1 MTDYDSIWRSS
12 AVATNE
18 KIRDV
23 INMKQFKLLSMLLAI
38 LMVPMMVSCG
48 GDDEKDDNPSGDDLI
63 IKASGTWM
71 CTQSVD
77 AMNGQSLQGLMVG
90 KEITIN
96 PNGTYTSTAP
106 TFGYSGTYTV
116 SGNKITA
123 HSDAGSKFLINVS
136 ISGDRMTWEGTAS
149 NGVSFRYIFERE
161 SNVVPSEKAF
171 TKEIIAGDF
180 QWKVNSVSIK
190 RGASSII
197 TEGKTI
203 RFYENGSCEGF
214 HSMENAWRI
223 NNGRIETYYKQTEE
237 PIYVYTLL
245 SSNSDELLVRIDG
258 TLDNNLQAEVL
269 LIKDIIPNSTTTEDN
284 VFDTKAGIKAI
295 YASCYAACAEF
306 EEWQLKLEGIRLN
319 SNTVHRISSGSTEV
333 YNTWMY
339 TYQTI
344 NRINLVLEKEDAVME
359 KMGNQDG
366 KALIAELRALRAFVN
381 YNIGMLW
388 GRVPLLTQPIT
399 IDGTQ
404 TPQSSQAEVFQFAYD
419 EINSV
424 LDDLRPSFEQ
434 ENGQIRFNKD
444 AGLMLKA
451 ELAMS
456 LGNKQLA
463 AATLNQIEKSRYNN
477 TRSASSSFDRSFIW
491 ALYTQQNTYCPV
503 YTVMHTNLYLYEN
516 SGSKD
521 GLDLPTIDLNK
532 DGKPDE
538 DVESFW
544 HASEYT
550 DYGYWAFLKRI
561 RKAQEVTGCF
571 DYELL
576 MPIPAPEINSYPNFK
591 QNPGY

>member
-1 MTDYDSIWRSS
+1 
-12 AVATNE
+12 
-18 KIRDV
+18 
-23 INMKQFKLLSMLLAI
+23 MKQFKLLSMLLAI

-123 HSDAGSKFLINVS
+123 NSDAGGTFLINVS
-136 ISGDRMTWEGTAS
+136 ISGDRMTWDGTAS

-161 SNVVPSEKAF
+161 NNVVPSEKAF

-180 QWKVNSVSIK
+180 KWKVNSVSIK

-203 RFYENGSCEGF
+203 RFYEDGSCEGF
-214 HSMENAWRI
+214 YSMENAWRI

-258 TLDNNLQAEVL
+258 TLDDNLQAEIL
-269 LIKDIIPNSTTTEDN
+269 LIKDIIPNTITTEENFYNSKENILDVRN
-284 VFDTKAGIKAI
+284 
-295 YASCYAACAEF
+295 SCYAACTEF
-306 EEWQLKLEGIRLN
+306 ETWQLKLEGIRLN
-319 SNTVHRISSGSTEV
+319 SNTVHQISSGSTEV

-339 TYQTI
+339 AYQTI
-344 NRINLVLEKEDAVME
+344 NRINLILEKEDAVLGI
-359 KMGNQDG
+359 MGNQDG

-381 YNIGMLW
+381 YNLGMLF
-388 GRVPLLTQPIT
+388 GNVPLLTKVLADYDNQIT
-399 IDGTQ
+399 
-404 TPQSSQAEVFQFAYD
+404 QSRQAEVFQFAYD

-424 LDDLRPSFEQ
+424 LDDLLPAFEQ
-434 ENGQIRFNKD
+434 ENAQAYFNKD
-444 AGLMLKA
+444 AGRMLKA
-451 ELAMS
+451 ELLMA
-456 LGNKQLA
+456 LGNKTQA
-463 AATLNQIEKSRYNN
+463 SATLNQIEKSRYNN
-477 TRSASSSFDRSFIW
+477 TRSASSNLDRSFIW
-491 ALYTQQNTYCPV
+491 ALYTQPNTYCPV
-503 YTVMHTNLYLYEN
+503 YTVMHTDLYLYEN

-521 GLDLPTIDLNK
+521 GLDLPIIDLNK

-544 HASEYT
+544 HVSEYT
-550 DYGYWAFLKRI
+550 DYGYWAALKRMG
-561 RKAQEVTGCF
+561 KAQEITGCY

-576 MPIPAPEINSYPNFK
+576 MPIPSQDISFYPNFK

>member
-1 MTDYDSIWRSS
+1 
-12 AVATNE
+12 
-18 KIRDV
+18 
-23 INMKQFKLLSMLLAI
+23 MKQFKLLSMLLAI

-48 GDDEKDDNPSGDDLI
+48 GDDEKDDKPSGDDLI

-123 HSDAGSKFLINVS
+123 HSDAGGTFIINVS
-136 ISGDRMTWEGTAS
+136 ISGDRMTWDGTAN

-161 SNVVPSEKAF
+161 NNVVPSEKAF
-171 TKEIIAGDF
+171 TKELIAGDF
-180 QWKVNSVSIK
+180 QWKVNSISIK

-203 RFYENGSCEGF
+203 RFNEDGSCEGF

-284 VFDTKAGIKAI
+284 VFGSKEQILAI
-295 YASCYAACAEF
+295 LSSSYSACAEF
-306 EEWQLKLEGIRLN
+306 QTWQFKLEDIRRN
-319 SNTVHRISSGSTEV
+319 PNTVHQINANSAEV
-333 YNTWMY
+333 RNTWQY
-339 TYQTI
+339 AYRTI
-344 NRINLVLEKEDAVME
+344 NIINLVLEKKDAVME

-381 YNIGMLW
+381 YNIGMLF
-388 GRVPLLTQPIT
+388 GNIPLLTKVLADNDNQIA
-399 IDGTQ
+399 
-404 TPQSSQAEVFQFAYD
+404 QSSQAEVFQFAYD

-424 LDDLRPSFEQ
+424 LDDLLPAFEQ
-434 ENGQIRFNKD
+434 ENAQIRFNKD

-477 TRSASSSFDRSFIW
+477 TRSVSSSLDRSFIW

-550 DYGYWAFLKRI
+550 DYGYWAALKRMG
-561 RKAQEVTGCF
+561 KAQEVTGCF

-576 MPIPAPEINSYPNFK
+576 MPIPAQEINSYPNFK

>member
-1 MTDYDSIWRSS
+1 
-12 AVATNE
+12 
-18 KIRDV
+18 
-23 INMKQFKLLSMLLAI
+23 MKQFKLLSMLLAI

-123 HSDAGSKFLINVS
+123 NSDAGGTFLINVS
-136 ISGDRMTWEGTAS
+136 ISGDRMTWDGTAS

-161 SNVVPSEKAF
+161 NNVVPSEKAF

-180 QWKVNSVSIK
+180 KWKVNSVSIK

-203 RFYENGSCEGF
+203 RFYEDGSCEGF
-214 HSMENAWRI
+214 YSMENAWRI

-258 TLDNNLQAEVL
+258 TLDDNLQAEIL
-269 LIKDIIPNSTTTEDN
+269 LIKDIIPNTITTEENFYNSKENILDVRN
-284 VFDTKAGIKAI
+284 
-295 YASCYAACAEF
+295 SCYAACTEF
-306 EEWQLKLEGIRLN
+306 ETWQLKLEGIRLN
-319 SNTVHRISSGSTEV
+319 SNTVHQISSGSTEV

-339 TYQTI
+339 AYQTI
-344 NRINLVLEKEDAVME
+344 NRINLILEKEDAVLGI
-359 KMGNQDG
+359 MGNQDG

-381 YNIGMLW
+381 YNLGMLF
-388 GRVPLLTQPIT
+388 GNVPLLTKVLADYDNQIT
-399 IDGTQ
+399 
-404 TPQSSQAEVFQFAYD
+404 QSRQAEVFQFAYD

-424 LDDLRPSFEQ
+424 LDDLLPAFEQ
-434 ENGQIRFNKD
+434 ENAQAYFNKD
-444 AGLMLKA
+444 AGRMLKA
-451 ELAMS
+451 ELLMA
-456 LGNKQLA
+456 LGNKTQA
-463 AATLNQIEKSRYNN
+463 SATLNQIEKSRYNN
-477 TRSASSSFDRSFIW
+477 TRSASSNLDRSFIW
-491 ALYTQQNTYCPV
+491 ALYTQPNTYCPV
-503 YTVMHTNLYLYEN
+503 YTVMHTDLYLYEN

-544 HASEYT
+544 HVSEYT
-550 DYGYWAFLKRI
+550 DYGYWAALKRMG
-561 RKAQEVTGCF
+561 KAQEITGCY

-576 MPIPAPEINSYPNFK
+576 MPIPSQDISFYPNFK

>member
-1 MTDYDSIWRSS
+1 
-12 AVATNE
+12 
-18 KIRDV
+18 
-23 INMKQFKLLSMLLAI
+23 MKQFKLLSMLLAI

-48 GDDEKDDNPSGDDLI
+48 GDDEKDDKPSGDDLI

-123 HSDAGSKFLINVS
+123 HSDAGGTFIINVS
-136 ISGDRMTWEGTAS
+136 ISGDRMTWDGTAN

-161 SNVVPSEKAF
+161 NNVVPSEKAF
-171 TKEIIAGDF
+171 TKELIAGDF
-180 QWKVNSVSIK
+180 QWKVNSISIK

-203 RFYENGSCEGF
+203 RFNEDGSCEGF

-284 VFDTKAGIKAI
+284 VFGSKEQILAI
-295 YASCYAACAEF
+295 LNSSYSACAEF
-306 EEWQLKLEGIRLN
+306 QTWQFKLEDIRRN
-319 SNTVHRISSGSTEV
+319 PNTVHQINANSAEV
-333 YNTWMY
+333 RNTWQY
-339 TYQTI
+339 AYRTI
-344 NRINLVLEKEDAVME
+344 NIINLVLEKKDAVME

-381 YNIGMLW
+381 YNIGMLF
-388 GRVPLLTQPIT
+388 GNIPLLTKVLADNDNQIT
-399 IDGTQ
+399 
-404 TPQSSQAEVFQFAYD
+404 QSSQAEVFQFAYD

-463 AATLNQIEKSRYNN
+463 AATLNQIDKSRYYN
-477 TRSASSSFDRSFIW
+477 TRSASSSLDRSFIW
-491 ALYTQQNTYCPV
+491 ALHTQQNTYCPV

-550 DYGYWAFLKRI
+550 DYGYWAALKRMG
-561 RKAQEVTGCF
+561 KAQEVTGCF

-576 MPIPAPEINSYPNFK
+576 MPIPAQEINSYPNFK

>member
-1 MTDYDSIWRSS
+1 
-12 AVATNE
+12 
-18 KIRDV
+18 
-23 INMKQFKLLSMLLAI
+23 MKQFKLLSMLLAI

-48 GDDEKDDNPSGDDLI
+48 GDDEKDDKPSGDDLI

-123 HSDAGSKFLINVS
+123 HSDAGGTFIINVS
-136 ISGDRMTWEGTAS
+136 ISGDRMTWDGTAN

-161 SNVVPSEKAF
+161 NNVVPSEKAF
-171 TKEIIAGDF
+171 TKELIAGDF
-180 QWKVNSVSIK
+180 QWKVNSISIK

-203 RFYENGSCEGF
+203 RFNEDGSCEGF

-284 VFDTKAGIKAI
+284 VFGSKEQILAI
-295 YASCYAACAEF
+295 LNSSYSACAEF
-306 EEWQLKLEGIRLN
+306 QTWQFKLEDIRRN
-319 SNTVHRISSGSTEV
+319 PNTVHQINANSAEV
-333 YNTWMY
+333 RNTWQY
-339 TYQTI
+339 AYRTI
-344 NRINLVLEKEDAVME
+344 NIINLVLEKKDAVME

-381 YNIGMLW
+381 YNIGMLF
-388 GRVPLLTQPIT
+388 GNIPLLTKVLADNDNQIT
-399 IDGTQ
+399 
-404 TPQSSQAEVFQFAYD
+404 QSSQAEVFQFAYD

-463 AATLNQIEKSRYNN
+463 AATLNQIEKSRYYN
-477 TRSASSSFDRSFIW
+477 TRSVSSSLDRSFIW

-550 DYGYWAFLKRI
+550 DYGYWAALKRMG
-561 RKAQEVTGCF
+561 KAQEVTGCF

-576 MPIPAPEINSYPNFK
+576 MPIPAQEINSYPNFK

>member
-1 MTDYDSIWRSS
+1 
-12 AVATNE
+12 
-18 KIRDV
+18 
-23 INMKQFKLLSMLLAI
+23 MKQFKLLSMLLAI

-48 GDDEKDDNPSGDDLI
+48 GDDEKDDKPSGDDLI

-77 AMNGQSLQGLMVG
+77 AMNGQSFQGLMVG

-123 HSDAGSKFLINVS
+123 HSDAGGTFIINVS

-161 SNVVPSEKAF
+161 NNVVPSEKAF
-171 TKEIIAGDF
+171 TKELIAGDF
-180 QWKVNSVSIK
+180 QWKVNSISIK

-203 RFYENGSCEGF
+203 RFNEDGSCEGF

-284 VFDTKAGIKAI
+284 VFGSKEQILAI
-295 YASCYAACAEF
+295 LNSSYSACAEF
-306 EEWQLKLEGIRLN
+306 QTWQFKLEDIRRN
-319 SNTVHRISSGSTEV
+319 PNTVHQINANSAEV
-333 YNTWMY
+333 RNTWQY
-339 TYQTI
+339 AYRTI
-344 NRINLVLEKEDAVME
+344 NIINLVLEKKDAVME

-381 YNIGMLW
+381 YNIGMLF
-388 GRVPLLTQPIT
+388 GNIPLLTKVLADNDNQIT
-399 IDGTQ
+399 
-404 TPQSSQAEVFQFAYD
+404 QSSQAEVFQFAYD

-463 AATLNQIEKSRYNN
+463 AATLNQIDKSRYYN
-477 TRSASSSFDRSFIW
+477 TRSASSSLDRSYIW
-491 ALYTQQNTYCPV
+491 ALHTQQNTYCPV

-550 DYGYWAFLKRI
+550 DYGYWAALKRMG
-561 RKAQEVTGCF
+561 KAQEVTGCF

-576 MPIPAPEINSYPNFK
+576 MPIPAQEINSYPNFK

>member
-1 MTDYDSIWRSS
+1 MK
-12 AVATNE
+12 NL
-18 KIRDV
+18 KI
-23 INMKQFKLLSMLLAI
+23 LSMMLTI
-38 LMVPMMVSCG
+38 LMVPMMIACG
-48 GDDEKDDNPSGDDLI
+48 GDDEKDNTPSGDDLI

-123 HSDAGSKFLINVS
+123 HSDAGGTFIINVS

-161 SNVVPSEKAF
+161 NNVVPSEKAF

-180 QWKVNSVSIK
+180 QWKVNCISIK

-203 RFYENGSCEGF
+203 RFNEDGSCEGF

-258 TLDNNLQAEVL
+258 TLDDNLQAEVL
-269 LIKDIIPNSTTTEDN
+269 LTKDIIPSSTTTEDN
-284 VFDTKAGIKAI
+284 VFGSKEQILAI
-295 YASCYAACAEF
+295 LNSSYSACAEF
-306 EEWQLKLEGIRLN
+306 QTWQFKLEDIRRN
-319 SNTVHRISSGSTEV
+319 PNTVHQINANSAEV
-333 YNTWMY
+333 RNTWQY
-339 TYQTI
+339 AYRTI
-344 NRINLVLEKEDAVME
+344 NIINLVLEKKDAVME

-381 YNIGMLW
+381 YNIGMLF
-388 GRVPLLTQPIT
+388 GNIPLLTKVLADNDNQIT
-399 IDGTQ
+399 
-404 TPQSSQAEVFQFAYD
+404 QSSQAEVFQFAYD

-424 LDDLRPSFEQ
+424 LDDLLPAFEQ
-434 ENGQIRFNKD
+434 ENAQAYFNKD
-444 AGLMLKA
+444 AGRMLKA
-451 ELAMS
+451 ELLMA
-456 LGNKQLA
+456 LGNKAQA
-463 AATLNQIEKSRYNN
+463 TATLNQIEKSRYYN
-477 TRSASSSFDRSFIW
+477 TRSASSSLDRSYIW
-491 ALYTQQNTYCPV
+491 ALHTQQNTYCPV

-521 GLDLPTIDLNK
+521 GLDLPTIDLNN

-550 DYGYWAFLKRI
+550 DYGYWAALKRMG
-561 RKAQEVTGCF
+561 KAQEITGCY

-576 MPIPAPEINSYPNFK
+576 MPIPYMEIINNSSLT
-591 QNPGY
+591 QNTGY

>member
-1 MTDYDSIWRSS
+1 
-12 AVATNE
+12 
-18 KIRDV
+18 
-23 INMKQFKLLSMLLAI
+23 MKQFKLLSMLLAI

-48 GDDEKDDNPSGDDLI
+48 GDDEKDENPSGDDLI

-123 HSDAGSKFLINVS
+123 HSDAGGTFIINVS
-136 ISGDRMTWEGTAS
+136 ISGDRMTWDGTAN
-149 NGVSFRYIFERE
+149 NGVSFHYIFERE
-161 SNVVPSEKAF
+161 NNVVPSEKAF

-190 RGASSII
+190 RGSSSKI

-203 RFYENGSCEGF
+203 RFNEDGSCEGF

-245 SSNSDELLVRIDG
+245 SSNSDELLVRIEG

-269 LIKDIIPNSTTTEDN
+269 LIKDIIPSSTTTEDN
-284 VFDTKAGIKAI
+284 VFGSKEQILAI
-295 YASCYAACAEF
+295 LNSSYSACAEF
-306 EEWQLKLEGIRLN
+306 QTWQFKLEDIRRN
-319 SNTVHRISSGSTEV
+319 PNTVHQINANSAEV
-333 YNTWMY
+333 RNTWQY
-339 TYQTI
+339 AYRTI
-344 NRINLVLEKEDAVME
+344 NIINLVLEKKDAVME

-381 YNIGMLW
+381 YNIGMLF
-388 GRVPLLTQPIT
+388 GNIPLLTKVLADNDNQIT
-399 IDGTQ
+399 
-404 TPQSSQAEVFQFAYD
+404 QSSQAEVFQFAYD

-451 ELAMS
+451 ELAIS

-463 AATLNQIEKSRYNN
+463 AATLNQIDKSRYYN
-477 TRSASSSFDRSFIW
+477 TRSASSSLDRSFIW
-491 ALYTQQNTYCPV
+491 ALHTQQNTYCPV

-532 DGKPDE
+532 DGIPDE

-550 DYGYWAFLKRI
+550 DYGYWAALKRMG
-561 RKAQEVTGCF
+561 KAQEVTGCF

-576 MPIPAPEINSYPNFK
+576 MPIPAQEINSYPNFK

>member
-1 MTDYDSIWRSS
+1 
-12 AVATNE
+12 
-18 KIRDV
+18 
-23 INMKQFKLLSMLLAI
+23 MKQFKLLSMLLAI

-161 SNVVPSEKAF
+161 NNVVPSEKAF

>member
-1 MTDYDSIWRSS
+1 
-12 AVATNE
+12 
-18 KIRDV
+18 
-23 INMKQFKLLSMLLAI
+23 MKQFKLLSMLLAI

-48 GDDEKDDNPSGDDLI
+48 GDDEKDDKPSGDDLI

-123 HSDAGSKFLINVS
+123 HSDAGGTFIINVS
-136 ISGDRMTWEGTAS
+136 ISGDRMTWDGTAN

-161 SNVVPSEKAF
+161 NNVVPSEKAF
-171 TKEIIAGDF
+171 TKELIAGDF
-180 QWKVNSVSIK
+180 QWKVNSISIK

-203 RFYENGSCEGF
+203 RFNEDGSCEGF

-284 VFDTKAGIKAI
+284 VFGSKEQILAI
-295 YASCYAACAEF
+295 LSSSYSACAEF
-306 EEWQLKLEGIRLN
+306 QTWQFKLEDIRRN
-319 SNTVHRISSGSTEV
+319 PNTVHQINANSAEV
-333 YNTWMY
+333 RNTWQY
-339 TYQTI
+339 AYRTI
-344 NRINLVLEKEDAVME
+344 NIINLVLEKKDAVME

-381 YNIGMLW
+381 YNIGMLF
-388 GRVPLLTQPIT
+388 GNIPLLTKVLADNDNQIA
-399 IDGTQ
+399 
-404 TPQSSQAEVFQFAYD
+404 QSSQAEVFQFAYD

-424 LDDLRPSFEQ
+424 LDDLLPAFEQ
-434 ENGQIRFNKD
+434 ENAQIRFNKD

-477 TRSASSSFDRSFIW
+477 TRSVSSSLDRSFIW
-491 ALYTQQNTYCPV
+491 ALHTQQSTYCPV

-550 DYGYWAFLKRI
+550 DYGYWAALKRMG
-561 RKAQEVTGCF
+561 KAQEVTGCF

-576 MPIPAPEINSYPNFK
+576 MPIPAQEINSYPNFK

>member
-1 MTDYDSIWRSS
+1 
-12 AVATNE
+12 
-18 KIRDV
+18 
-23 INMKQFKLLSMLLAI
+23 MKQFKLLSMLLAI

-48 GDDEKDDNPSGDDLI
+48 GDDEKDDKPSGDDLI

-123 HSDAGSKFLINVS
+123 HSDAGGTFIINVS
-136 ISGDRMTWEGTAS
+136 ISGDRMTWDGTAN

-161 SNVVPSEKAF
+161 NNVVPSEKAF
-171 TKEIIAGDF
+171 TKELIAGDF
-180 QWKVNSVSIK
+180 QWKVNSISIK

-197 TEGKTI
+197 TEGKAI
-203 RFYENGSCEGF
+203 RFNEDGSCEGF

-284 VFDTKAGIKAI
+284 VFGSKEQILAI
-295 YASCYAACAEF
+295 LSSSYSACAEF
-306 EEWQLKLEGIRLN
+306 QTWQFKLEDIRRN
-319 SNTVHRISSGSTEV
+319 PNTVHQINANSAEV
-333 YNTWMY
+333 RNTWQY
-339 TYQTI
+339 AYRTI
-344 NRINLVLEKEDAVME
+344 NIINLVLEKKDAVME

-381 YNIGMLW
+381 YNIGMLF
-388 GRVPLLTQPIT
+388 GNIPLLTKVLADNDNQIA
-399 IDGTQ
+399 
-404 TPQSSQAEVFQFAYD
+404 QSSQAEVFQFAYD

-424 LDDLRPSFEQ
+424 LDDLLPAFEQ
-434 ENGQIRFNKD
+434 ENAQIRFNKD

-477 TRSASSSFDRSFIW
+477 TRSVSSSLDRSFIW

-532 DGKPDE
+532 DGMPDE

-550 DYGYWAFLKRI
+550 DYGYWAALKRMG
-561 RKAQEVTGCF
+561 KAQEVTGCF

-576 MPIPAPEINSYPNFK
+576 MPIPAQEINSYPNFK